1 MQNTKSDT
9 PGQIAIDDDERE
21 GILDLMVVIQKAKM
35 QPFTTK
41 SDFARTF
48 ANPIALAACEGLIST
63 KIDEDVYTNI
73 WMVTQDGL
81 AWYEGASH
89 VFSD

>member
-1 MQNTKSDT
+1 MQNTKSDA
-9 PGQIAIDDDERE
+9 PGQIAIDEDEKE
-21 GILDLMVVIQKAKM
+21 GILDLMLVIQKAKV

-41 SDFARTF
+41 SDFARKF

-89 VFSD
+89 VLSD